1 MSGNPKTA
9 ILAAFVAD
17 SLAFGAHRVC
27 DTGVIAACYGRVN
40 PVPSSPR
47 NGCWCFGADRVE
59 LTSAFLDVGFFPFSM

>member
-17 SLAFGAHRVC
+17 SLAFGAHWVC

-40 PVPSSPR
+40 PVRSSPR
-47 NGCWCFGADRVE
+47 NDCWCFWSGSSRTDV
-59 LTSAFLDVGFFPFSM
+59 AFP